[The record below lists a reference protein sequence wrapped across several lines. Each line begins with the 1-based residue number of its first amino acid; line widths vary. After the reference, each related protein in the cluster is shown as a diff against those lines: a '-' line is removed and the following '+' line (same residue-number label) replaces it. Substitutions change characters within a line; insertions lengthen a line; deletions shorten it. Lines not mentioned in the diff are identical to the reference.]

1 MRSTNNM
8 NMTLFNKFEPIIRSL
23 NANELAGSQGL
34 DLKLKLAEEGNIRV
48 CYIPFEYIN
57 PDARIVIVGI
67 TPGRTQLVNA
77 IKEARRL
84 LDLGANANDVLIAC
98 KKTGAFS
105 GSMRPNLTNLLD
117 SVGLNRWLGVPSCK
131 DLFGA
136 SAHLAHTTSILRNP
150 VFVNGDN
157 YNGTPNMTRHPF
169 LRDQLLSYFAEDAK
183 VLRSAVFIPLGDKA
197 AEALHFAADNSLLDH
212 SRILDGLP
220 HPSGANAERI
230 AYFLGN
236 KTRNALS
243 AKTDPNKLDH
253 AKRSLIEKV
262 LTLPR

>member
-1 MRSTNNM
+1 M
-8 NMTLFNKFEPIIRSL
+8 NTALFNRFAPIIRSL
-23 NANELAGSQGL
+23 NADELAGSQGL
-34 DLKLKLAEEGNIRV
+34 DEKLKLAGDGNIRV
-48 CYIPFEYIN
+48 CYVPFEYIN

-84 LDLGANANDVLIAC
+84 LELGANANDVLVAS
-98 KKTGAFS
+98 KQTGAFS
-105 GSMRPNLTNLLD
+105 GPMRPNLTNLLD
-117 SVGLNRWLGVPSCK
+117 SVGLNRWLDIPSCK
-131 DLFGA
+131 DLFGS
-136 SAHLAHTTSILRNP
+136 SAHLVHSTSILRNP

-169 LRDQLLSYFAEDAK
+169 LREQLLTYFAEDAK
-183 VLRSAVFIPLGDKA
+183 VLRSAVFIPLGDKV
-197 AEALHFAADNSLLDH
+197 AEALRFAADNGLLDH

-236 KTRNALS
+236 KKRTALS

-253 AKRSLIEKV
+253 AKRTLVEKV
-262 LTLPR
+262 LTLPM